1 MKKIFSIIILP
12 VAMIAIFLSYAF
24 SANTNSSVSHDVGW
38 EKQLKE
44 MNYLIIKI
52 SSVNIINGLFFT
64 DTQAEK
70 LNKLSSSFQSG
81 DLPSLDTTGNSS
93 FELVNIRRVYIKLL
107 EKLLKKESVSDSLKN
122 QVNAARIV
130 EAEIIKKSLI
140 VAQDPGYS
148 GTGCQQCHA
157 SPALFSHYLNSSKEL
172 EIISPEKRAEIDKA
186 HSLGLFGEKGMVR
199 LWNMKA
205 AADSILTD
213 GQKYIMK
220 NFRCCLVPPGDLS
233 DPTNI
238 GQAFVSNDWI
248 NYFRA
253 TRKLSDS
260 DWKKYNSS
268 FILPLDTLL
277 RATLPGIK
285 TSESKIRLRNA
296 EAIIDKARKM
306 DEIDFE
312 LQKENLCLKM
322 KEALQLTALTG
333 ETIREADT
341 RQFITAMFLLFN
353 GNADLYEKISRH

>member
-1 MKKIFSIIILP
+1 MKKIFSTIILP
-12 VAMIAIFLSYAF
+12 LSLIVIFISTAISIPKKPLIS
-24 SANTNSSVSHDVGW
+24 NDDGW

-64 DTQAEK
+64 ITQSEK
-70 LNKLSSSFQSG
+70 LKTLSTSFESG
-81 DLPSLDTTGNSS
+81 GLPSLDTTGNSS
-93 FELVNIRRVYIKLL
+93 IELVYVRRVYINLL
-107 EKLLKKESVSDSLKN
+107 EKLLKKESISDSLKK
-122 QVNAARIV
+122 QVNAARIM

-140 VAQDPGYS
+140 AAEEPGYS

-157 SPALFSHYLNSSKEL
+157 SPALFPKGNIALVETKSISSERR
-172 EIISPEKRAEIDKA
+172 IEIDKA
-186 HSLGLFGEKGMVR
+186 HSTGLFGEKGMIR
-199 LWNMKA
+199 LWNLKT

-220 NFRCCLVPPGDLS
+220 NFRCCLVPPGDLR

-253 TRKLSDS
+253 TRKLSEPE
-260 DWKKYNSS
+260 WKKYNSL

-277 RATLPGIK
+277 KATLPGIK
-285 TSESKIRLRNA
+285 TIECKKRLAAA
-296 EAIIDKARKM
+296 EGVINIAREM

-312 LQKENLCLKM
+312 LQKENLCLQM
-322 KEALQLTALTG
+322 KEALKVTTLTG
-333 ETIREADT
+333 ETTKQAET
-341 RQFITAMFLLFN
+341 RQFVTAMFLLFQ
-353 GNADLYEKISRH
+353 GSADIYK